1 MISNKSIFYLTIII
15 FLLSKN
21 TFSLSKDYKFTL
33 LKKDLNS
40 PWSISFIDENE
51 IIISEKTGKIKLFNL
66 INGNIVEINHNL
78 NVIEDNN
85 SQGGLLEILYHD
97 NNIYISYAEKRG
109 DFKLYGP
116 SSTSI
121 AKAKFN
127 KEKLNFKNLF
137 RANPP
142 IRSPYHF
149 GSRMVIKGN
158 HLYASVGERGK
169 GMIAQETDK
178 HPGSIIRINLDG
190 SVPLDNPKF
199 INQPGWLPEMFQI
212 GIRNPQGMALSPFD
226 NKIYISNHGARGGDW
241 FGQIKKGEN
250 YGWKILGWGGK
261 NYNMSKIGPKWLPG
275 YTKAIKYWVPS
286 IATSAIAI
294 YNGNEFPEFEG
305 LALIT
310 SLKAQSLISLNF
322 SNLENVI
329 EKIIFKKEVGRI
341 RDIKIHP
348 KNGKIY
354 LLAQDKL
361 WLFEKNN

>member
-1 MISNKSIFYLTIII
+1 MILNKIIFYLFIIT
-15 FLLSKN
+15 FLFSKN
-21 TFSLSKDYKFTL
+21 IFSLSKDYKLTL

-40 PWSISFIDENE
+40 PWSISFIDNNE

-66 INGNIVEINHNL
+66 IDRNTTEINHNL
-78 NVIEDNN
+78 NFIEDNN
-85 SQGGLLEILYHD
+85 SQGGLLEILYYD

-109 DFKLYGP
+109 DFNLYGP

-121 AKAKFN
+121 AKAEFN
-127 KEKLNFKNLF
+127 RQQLNFKNIF

-149 GSRMVIKGN
+149 GSRIVIKDN

-190 SVPLDNPKF
+190 SIPSDNPKF
-199 INQPGWLPEMFQI
+199 VNQPLWLPEMFQI
-212 GIRNPQGMALSPFD
+212 GIRNPQGMAVSPFD
-226 NKIYISNHGARGGDW
+226 NKIYISNHGPRGGDW
-241 FGQIKKGEN
+241 FGEVKKGEN

-261 NYNMSKIGPKWLPG
+261 NYNLSNIGPKWLPG

-286 IATSAIAI
+286 IATSAITI
-294 YNGNEFPEFEG
+294 YQGEEFPEFAK

-310 SLKAQSLISLNF
+310 SLKTQSLISLDF
-322 SNLENVI
+322 SNLDNVI
-329 EKIIFKKEVGRI
+329 ERIIFENEIGRI
-341 RDIKIHP
+341 RDIKVHP
-348 KNGKIY
+348 NNGKIY

>member
-1 MISNKSIFYLTIII
+1 MVSNKFSFYLIIII

-109 DFKLYGP
+109 EFKLYGP

-199 INQPGWLPEMFQI
+199 INQPAWLPEMFQI

-275 YTKAIKYWVPS
+275 YTKPIKYWVPS

-329 EKIIFKKEVGRI
+329 EKIIFEKEIGRI

>member
-1 MISNKSIFYLTIII
+1 MLKKTIPLLIFTTLI
-15 FLLSKN
+15 LLSAK
-21 TFSLSKDYKFTL
+21 TFSLSEEYKL
-33 LKKDLNS
+33 SLIKNDLNS
-40 PWSISFIDENE
+40 PWSFSFINQYE
-51 IIISEKTGKIKLFNL
+51 IIISEKTGKIKILNL
-66 INGNIVEINHNL
+66 IDGNISEIDHNL

-85 SQGGLLEILYHD
+85 SQGGLLEILFNN

-127 KEKLNFKNLF
+127 KSKLDFKNIF
-137 RANPP
+137 RAEPP

-149 GSRMVIKGN
+149 GSRIIIKN
-158 HLYASVGERGK
+158 NQLYASIGERGK
-169 GMIAQETDK
+169 GMIAQESDK

-190 SVPLDNPKF
+190 SIPKDNPKF
-199 INQPGWLPEMFQI
+199 IDKPTWLPEIFQI
-212 GIRNPQGMALSPFD
+212 GVRNPQGMALSPFD

-241 FGQIKKGEN
+241 FGEVKKSEN

-261 NYNMSKIGPKWLPG
+261 NYNLSKIGPKWLPG
-275 YTKAIKYWVPS
+275 YTKAIQYWVPS
-286 IATSAIAI
+286 IAVSAISI
-294 YNGNEFPEFEG
+294 YKGNEFPEFNG

-310 SLKAQSLISLNF
+310 SLKAQTLLSLDFFDLDNIK
-322 SNLENVI
+322 EEIII
-329 EKIIFKKEVGRI
+329 EKDIGRI

-348 KNGKIY
+348 TNGKIY

-361 WLFEKNN
+361 WLLERNN

>member
-1 MISNKSIFYLTIII
+1 MISNKFIFFLIIII

-33 LKKDLNS
+33 LKKNLNS

-66 INGNIVEINHNL
+66 INRNIVEIKHNL
-78 NVIEDNN
+78 NVIENNN

-97 NNIYISYAEKRG
+97 NYIYISYAEKRG
-109 DFKLYGP
+109 EYNLYGE

-149 GSRMVIKGN
+149 GSRIIVKGK
-158 HLYASVGERGK
+158 HLYASIGERGK

-190 SVPLDNPKF
+190 TIPFNNPKF
-199 INQPGWLPEMFQI
+199 INQPSWLPEMYQI

-226 NKIYISNHGARGGDW
+226 DKIYISNHGPRGGDW
-241 FGQIKKGEN
+241 FGEVKKGEN

-261 NYNMSKIGPKWLPG
+261 NYDKSNIGPKWLPE

-294 YNGNEFPEFEG
+294 YQGYEFPEFEG

-310 SLKAQSLISLNF
+310 SLKTQSLISLNF
-322 SNLENVI
+322 SDLDNVI
-329 EKIIFKKEVGRI
+329 EKIIFENEIGRI

>member
-1 MISNKSIFYLTIII
+1 MISNKFIFYLIIII

-66 INGNIVEINHNL
+66 INGNTVEINHNL

-97 NNIYISYAEKRG
+97 NNIYISYAEKRA

-199 INQPGWLPEMFQI
+199 INQPGWLPEMYQI

-329 EKIIFKKEVGRI
+329 EKIIFEKEIGRI